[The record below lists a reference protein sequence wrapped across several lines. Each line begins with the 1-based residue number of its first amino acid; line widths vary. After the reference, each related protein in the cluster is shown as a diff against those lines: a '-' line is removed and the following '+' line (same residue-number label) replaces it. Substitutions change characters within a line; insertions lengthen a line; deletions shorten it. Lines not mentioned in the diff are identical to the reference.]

1 MSTVRRRLR
10 HHDAASVRGV
20 RRTPG
25 TFASTGWARTLVV
38 TLVGT
43 EAALLVGGVAGAV
56 AGVVL
61 GLLLRRFLAGLEP
74 RAARVRRERV
84 VADLPLAVD
93 LLVVCLR
100 AGRPVGGALGAVAD
114 AVGGPLGA
122 DLARWSARL
131 ELGGDP
137 RAVWDEAAAEPV
149 LGVLGRALVRA
160 SDTGAAPADGLTH
173 LVDDLQRDRVSAAE
187 EAARRVAVRS
197 AGPLGLCFLPA
208 FVLVGVAPTIIGAF
222 STMLG

>member
-10 HHDAASVRGV
+10 HLDAASVRGV

-43 EAALLVGGVAGAV
+43 EAALLVGGVAGAF

-100 AGRPVGGALGAVAD
+100 ADRV
-114 AVGGPLGA
+114 GA